1 MNLMNPNEILDIEL
15 ELTTYCNAD
24 CPLCY
29 RNYKTFKEHY
39 PKTISRDLETIKKD
53 INKFPNLNFI
63 KLVGSISEPTLY
75 RNFFELV
82 KFIKSKHIRIEI
94 CTNGDT
100 HNENNGIWWF
110 ELGELLGEEDSI
122 FFSICGSTQE
132 LHEVYRIGTNLDNIK
147 RNASQLRK
155 AKKIDYAQCI
165 RFEYNSDNFDSDNF
179 LKSISEFSNIYMTE
193 TYLKKDQSNYTNQKN
208 LNKLLPNLKK
218 QQDYIKVE
226 KYATKLYKNKI
237 NQGNDCMAF
246 NEKSLQ
252 IDINGKIY
260 PCYLFL
266 EASNGKIWNQN
277 WDEILCGKYEV
288 CKFCN
293 TTIKAITEKDMHYII

>member
-110 ELGELLGEEDSI
+110 ELGELLGEEDSV

-147 RNASQLRK
+147 HNASQLRK

-165 RFEYNSDNFDSDNF
+165 RFEYNSNNFDSDNF

>member
-1 MNLMNPNEILDIEL
+1 M
-15 ELTTYCNAD
+15 
-24 CPLCY
+24 
-29 RNYKTFKEHY
+29 
-39 PKTISRDLETIKKD
+39 S
-53 INKFPNLNFI
+53 
-63 KLVGSISEPTLY
+63 
-75 RNFFELV
+75 
-82 KFIKSKHIRIEI
+82 
-94 CTNGDT
+94 
-100 HNENNGIWWF
+100 
-110 ELGELLGEEDSI
+110 
-122 FFSICGSTQE
+122 
-132 LHEVYRIGTNLDNIK
+132 
-147 RNASQLRK
+147 
-155 AKKIDYAQCI
+155 
-165 RFEYNSDNFDSDNF
+165 
-179 LKSISEFSNIYMTE
+179 E

-266 EASNGKIWNQN
+266 EASNGKTWNQN